1 MTVSI
6 LGCGWYGLELAK
18 SLVQKGIIVKGSTT
32 SVDKLAVLAAAKIT
46 PYLIDLSPNCET
58 YDSAFFECDMLWV
71 CIPPKTR
78 SGNGA
83 AYLDKI
89 KSVINAIESQAIK
102 QVIFISSTAVYG
114 DLNVEINELSKPEPD
129 TQSGNIL
136 LQAEGLLRDQPDFTT
151 TIIRFAGL
159 IGPGR
164 DPGRFFAGKTNVPNG
179 NAPVNLIHLTDC
191 IGISH
196 AILVEEAFGHIYN
209 ACSPDHPTRS
219 EFYTKA
225 TAHAGLDAPQFIVEK
240 KTWKIV
246 SAINIGD
253 ILNYK
258 FKIDNLMIWLDNA
271 RD

>member
-6 LGCGWYGLELAK
+6 LGCGWYGLELAR
-18 SLVQKGIIVKGSTT
+18 SFVQKGIIVKGSTT
-32 SVDKLAVLAAAKIT
+32 SVDKLTVLAAAKIT
-46 PYLIDLSPNCET
+46 PYLIDLSPDGET
-58 YDSAFFECDMLWV
+58 YDPEFFECDILWV

-83 AYLDKI
+83 AYLEKI
-89 KSVINAIESQAIK
+89 KSIINAIESHAIK
-102 QVIFISSTAVYG
+102 QMIFISSTAVYG
-114 DLNVEINELSKPEPD
+114 DLNVEVNGLSRPEPD
-129 TQSGNIL
+129 TESGNIL
-136 LQAEGLLRDQPDFTT
+136 LQAEGLLRDRPDFTT

-164 DPGRFFAGKTNVPNG
+164 DPGRFFAGKTNIPNG
-179 NAPVNLIHLTDC
+179 NAPVNLIHLIDC

-196 AILVEEAFGHIYN
+196 AILDKEAFGHIYN
-209 ACSPDHPTRS
+209 ACSPNHPTRS

-225 TAHAGLDAPQFIVEK
+225 AARAGLEVPAFIDEK

-246 SAINIGD
+246 STINTGD

-258 FKIDNLMIWLDNA
+258 FKIDNLTIWLDQA